1 MWLLLASLVHATPAL
16 EESTGPSTTRACVSN
31 MTPRGYV
38 VLEEHVPLA
47 RLTYRNHG
55 ANNPTG
61 APLPGYGATVMW
73 LREEAADRLVEV
85 THDLATE
92 NLGLI
97 VFDAYRPLRADQARE
112 AWLLRT
118 SQGHLLDNG
127 LVERLTHH
135 PTGYAVDVSLY
146 NLHTGEPLDMG
157 TQWADWS
164 ENSRYD
170 KSIWPGQTN
179 RAVLREVMNRHDFQ
193 GTGRSW
199 WHYRLRRHAAP
210 RLNTPYGAHEPN
222 AMDWHIPHGWKNPLY
237 SAPHE
242 PSCETQTK

>member
-1 MWLLLASLVHATPAL
+1 V
-16 EESTGPSTTRACVSN
+16 
-31 MTPRGYV
+31 
-38 VLEEHVPLA
+38 
-47 RLTYRNHG
+47 
-55 ANNPTG
+55 
-61 APLPGYGATVMW
+61 
-73 LREEAADRLVEV
+73 
-85 THDLATE
+85 
-92 NLGLI
+92 
-97 VFDAYRPLRADQARE
+97 
-112 AWLLRT
+112 
-118 SQGHLLDNG
+118 
-127 LVERLTHH
+127 
-135 PTGYAVDVSLY
+135 
-146 NLHTGEPLDMG
+146 
-157 TQWADWS
+157 DWS